1 MKSFVIGDKNNAT
14 SVKAINGLAST
25 MSFYN
30 APFTLEL
37 VQQTSPETLEQ
48 DLHPFPGLKWN
59 YPLNDASRVDED
71 SGMILQGYRT
81 NDAKK
86 VFACLISHAKLWIR
100 CIKLN
105 EPIMIFEHD
114 ARMIREFNPDFEW
127 EGGVLGLNDPRGAT
141 FNSPQYHVHV
151 ASKGHGVHKAPF
163 LADISRPQGLPGNS
177 AYIIKPFA
185 AKQLLEKLKE
195 TGGWPND
202 ALMCNQHFDWIK
214 VLYPYATGLQN
225 VRSTTTL

>member
-1 MKSFVIGDKNNAT
+1 MKAYIIGDRNNQA
-14 SVKAINGLAST
+14 SVKAMNGCATSIAY
-25 MSFYN
+25 FKQD
-30 APFTLEL
+30 FKIQF
-37 VQQTSPETLEQ
+37 VQQTSPETLNN
-48 DLHPFPGLKWN
+48 DINPFPGLKWN
-59 YPLNDASRVDED
+59 YPLNDESRVDED

-81 NDAKK
+81 NSMAK
-86 VFACLISHAKLWIR
+86 VFSCLVSHARLWLR
-100 CIKLN
+100 CVQQN
-105 EPIMIFEHD
+105 ESIMILEHD
-114 ARMIREFNPDFEW
+114 AKFIRKFDPDFEW

-141 FNSPQYHVHV
+141 FNPHGYHLHV
-151 ASKGHGVHKAPF
+151 SSNGHGVHKAPYVT
-163 LADISRPQGLPGNS
+163 DISRPQGLAGNS

-185 AKQLLEKLKE
+185 ATELLEKLKE

>member
-1 MKSFVIGDKNNAT
+1 MKGYIIGDKNNST
-14 SVKAINGLAST
+14 SIRGMNECASS
-25 MSFYN
+25 MVVYKQK
-30 APFTLEL
+30 FTIEFI
-37 VQQTSPETLEQ
+37 QQTSPETLKK
-48 DLHPFPGLKWN
+48 DLNPFPGLKWN
-59 YPLNDASRVDED
+59 FPINTESRVDK

-81 NDAKK
+81 NNVNK
-86 VFACLISHAKLWIR
+86 VFACLISHARLWLR
-100 CIKLN
+100 CIKLD
-105 EPIMIFEHD
+105 EPIMILEHD
-114 ARMIREFNPDFEW
+114 AKFIRNFDPDFEW

-141 FNSPQYHVHV
+141 FNSAQYHVHV
-151 ASKGHGVHKAPF
+151 ASKGPGVYRAPYVT
-163 LADISRPQGLPGNS
+163 DVSRPQGLAGNS

-214 VLYPYATGLQN
+214 VLYPYATRLQN

>member
-1 MKSFVIGDKNNAT
+1 MKGYIIGDRNNST
-14 SVKAINGLAST
+14 SIRGMNGCASSMAIYKQK
-25 MSFYN
+25 FIVE
-30 APFTLEL
+30 FI
-37 VQQTSPETLEQ
+37 QQTSPETLEK
-48 DLHPFPGLKWN
+48 DLNPFPGLKWN
-59 YPLNDASRVDED
+59 FPINTESRVDK

-81 NDAKK
+81 NNVNK
-86 VFACLISHAKLWIR
+86 VFACLISHARLWLR
-100 CIKLN
+100 CIKLD
-105 EPIMIFEHD
+105 EPIMILEHD
-114 ARMIREFNPDFEW
+114 AKFIRNFDPDFEW

-141 FNSPQYHVHV
+141 FNSAQYHVHI
-151 ASKGHGVHKAPF
+151 ASKGPGVYRAPYVT
-163 LADISRPQGLPGNS
+163 DVSRPQGLPGNS

-214 VLYPYATGLQN
+214 VLYPYATGLQS